1 METNKQWRPAPKHN
15 PLAPYN
21 RAKLKDARW
30 HTPEEAEAIS
40 KVYNKWARKRWN
52 NTRYEYY
59 MEPEYQLEVK
69 LLNKYV
75 GKPFT
80 TFMEAWLKRTQVLR
94 DKGVPL
100 ELRAIATGGRDRYYY
115 RFYVDEN
122 GIVQL
127 NSKYYPEHPK
137 MLKLAPNGKT
147 IYVRLN
153 QKLIEAFPHI
163 SIILQNNLS
172 MMSRKKFAGFCNGT
186 SIELSKFKSIKD
198 TLWWDWKS
206 SLMKYFH
213 RNGIEYNKEFRKIY
227 GIPESGHYY
236 YPNIIR
242 DLDELCEFDD
252 RTEYLY
258 VERGSKEYYRYFAE
272 KEKQESKKMRE
283 LRQRSRENTRWDED
297 ILKDNEKQSK
307 IKSQERWEKTKNN
320 YFLIP
325 E

>member
-80 TFMEAWLKRTQVLR
+80 EFMEAWLKRTQVLR

-100 ELRAIATGGRDRYYY
+100 ELRAIATGGYDRYYE
-115 RFYVDEN
+115 FYVDEN

-147 IYVRLN
+147 IYVRIKPKLLEDFPYIAKIWMNSLSYSYQKQFGSFLN
-153 QKLIEAFPHI
+153 GNYISWENYVSFKNAQWYGWKDKLIKYLA
-163 SIILQNNLS
+163 
-172 MMSRKKFAGFCNGT
+172 KK
-186 SIELSKFKSIKD
+186 
-198 TLWWDWKS
+198 
-206 SLMKYFH
+206 
-213 RNGIEYNKEFRKIY
+213 GIQYNKGFRNIY
-227 GIPESGHYY
+227 GIPSRYY
-236 YPNIIR
+236 WSDNIC
-242 DLDELCEFDD
+242 DMDEFCDFDD

-258 VERGSKEYYRYFAE
+258 IARGSKEYYRYFAE
-272 KEKQESKKMRE
+272 KEKQKSKEWRE
-283 LRQRSRENTRWDED
+283 RSKEDARWDED
-297 ILKDNEKQSK
+297 ILKNNEKQAREKARES
-307 IKSQERWEKTKNN
+307 WEKTKNN
-320 YFLIP
+320 YFLMP

>member
-40 KVYNKWARKRWN
+40 KTYNKWARKRWN

-80 TFMEAWLKRTQVLR
+80 EFMEAWLKRTQVLR

-100 ELRAIATGGRDRYYY
+100 ALRAIATDGCDKYY

-137 MLKLAPNGKT
+137 MIKLAPNGKK
-147 IYVRLN
+147 IYVRIKPKLLEDFPYITKIWMNSLN
-153 QKLIEAFPHI
+153 YDYQKQFGSFLNGNYISWEKFVSFKNAQLYGWKDNLINYLA
-163 SIILQNNLS
+163 
-172 MMSRKKFAGFCNGT
+172 KK
-186 SIELSKFKSIKD
+186 
-198 TLWWDWKS
+198 
-206 SLMKYFH
+206 
-213 RNGIEYNKEFRKIY
+213 GIQYNKGFRDIY
-227 GIPESGHYY
+227 GIPSRYY
-236 YPNIIR
+236 WSDNIC
-242 DLDELCEFDD
+242 DMDEFCDFEDH
-252 RTEYLY
+252 TEYLY
-258 VERGSKEYYRYFAE
+258 IERGSKEYYRYFAE
-272 KEKQESKKMRE
+272 KEKQKSKEWRE
-283 LRQRSRENTRWDED
+283 MLQRSKEDTRWDED
-297 ILKDNEKQSK
+297 ILKNNEKQAREK
-307 IKSQERWEKTKNN
+307 VRERWEKIKNN
-320 YFLIP
+320 YSLIR

>member
-40 KVYNKWARKRWN
+40 KAYNKWARKRWH

-59 MEPEYQLEVK
+59 MEPDYRLEVK

-80 TFMEAWLKRTQVLR
+80 EFMEAWLKRTQVLR

-100 ELRAIATGGRDRYYY
+100 ELRAIATGGYDKYY

-127 NSKYYPEHPK
+127 NHKYYTEHPK
-137 MLKLAPNGKT
+137 MIKLAPNGKK
-147 IYVRLN
+147 IYVRIKPKLLEDFPYITKIWMNSLN
-153 QKLIEAFPHI
+153 YDYQKQFGSFLNGNYI
-163 SIILQNNLS
+163 SWEKFVSFKNAQWYGWKDKLVKYLA
-172 MMSRKKFAGFCNGT
+172 KK
-186 SIELSKFKSIKD
+186 
-198 TLWWDWKS
+198 
-206 SLMKYFH
+206 
-213 RNGIEYNKEFRKIY
+213 GIQYNKGFRDIY
-227 GIPESGHYY
+227 GIPSRYY
-236 YPNIIR
+236 WPDNIC
-242 DLDELCEFDD
+242 DMDEFCDFEDH
-252 RTEYLY
+252 TEYLY
-258 VERGSKEYYRYFAE
+258 IERGSKEYYRYFAE
-272 KEKQESKKMRE
+272 KEKQKSKEWRE
-283 LRQRSRENTRWDED
+283 MLQRSKEDTRWDED
-297 ILKDNEKQSK
+297 ILKNNEKQAREK
-307 IKSQERWEKTKNN
+307 VRERWEKIKNN
-320 YFLIP
+320 YSLIR